1 MCGER
6 QKKRNPVALRIAY
19 SPLKHRMWPEGFT
32 LSDLNDH
39 LTEAG
44 ISAIK
49 IDGFDKATLGYTDL
63 GKGHALVYSY
73 WRCLQVLM
81 ELNDWSYDEAI
92 EYFEF
97 NVMGGLQSYEGLPA
111 PIMVHDMDWP

>member
-1 MCGER
+1 
-6 QKKRNPVALRIAY
+6 
-19 SPLKHRMWPEGFT
+19 MWPEGFT